1 MKEYKGIID
10 KLIKDSYE
18 ESLVIDVFNDKIYK
32 YAYVNDDIVKL
43 EELSYADYLN
53 NTNQK
58 FDIIFLFSTGFI
70 YKEKG
75 HNNSS

>member
-10 KLIKDSYE
+10 KLIRDSYE

-53 NTNQK
+53 KCNKKCVCLLNG
-58 FDIIFLFSTGFI
+58 IIFALVN
-70 YKEKG
+70 K
-75 HNNSS
+75 